1 MKFCILI
8 EISKESIAFLYNRSD
23 SNNGFVPFVGQGP
36 LPLAIYCDGNQMVI
50 GQFAVDEANKQNPN
64 AFVDVFSKM
73 RDGGTFKYR
82 GEEIPSN
89 MLLFNAIQSSLSSFF
104 DSTLIGQMGR
114 LEQNVATMPLCFL
127 FHADVNENERLFVKD
142 SFDRSGF
149 ANVGVRDCDRLAMRT
164 IGGSSAYYLCVTS
177 NGQDLFVNVYSYD
190 GKQMDSLIIRDCG
203 RDPRLDLAVD
213 KLWDSIGGFN
223 YNLDRR
229 KEQPILRQLAENF
242 LDSGSY
248 SLNENVTLS
257 DGNVYSVW
265 LSLRELDM
273 CRVSDNGKVLTDIMR
288 KLTVNQIKPSDCM
301 VVLQGKAAHN
311 SFFANI
317 FKQEFVSVRSVYHSL
332 RTEMLATLLDEVKK
346 LDYKIGKSITK
357 NSEATVPHT
366 PQSSPV
372 SVLPTRRDE
381 RDMKVLGM
389 SVETCLAN
397 GRKEQAMA
405 EIRDFSRK
413 MHDGR
418 VHAFDLKLEE
428 LLGRIKSTEEPVQ
441 ESVPS
446 PSSTPTPTPTLESE
460 VSFLPVGVL
469 PSKRDERDMKLLGRE
484 VAAYIKQGEKDRAK
498 CAVDEFRRIM
508 HAKNVH
514 AFDDDLDTL
523 LQQTPEKTTTGQNSV
538 SSPVVSK
545 PRGEHPVLRNPK
557 PKPLPDIDRG
567 VALMREGKFKDAREW
582 FRAQGQLQAADDCT
596 SIIRWLRLLPAYETE
611 IPATRET
618 HNRDKARARI
628 REIDAMLVLY
638 GKYQIDALRLE
649 KLRSNYRNIK

>member
-8 EISKESIAFLYNRSD
+8 EISKESIGFLYNRSD

-36 LPLAIYCDGNQMVI
+36 LPLAIYCEGNSMEI

-89 MLLFNAIQSSLSSFF
+89 MLLFSAIQSSLSSFF

-149 ANVGVRDCDRLAMRT
+149 ANVGVRDCDQLAMRT
-164 IGGSSAYYLCVTS
+164 IGGSSAYCLCVTS
-177 NGQDLFVNVYSYD
+177 NGQDLFVNVYSHA
-190 GKQMDSLIIRDCG
+190 GNQIEPLLIRNCG

-223 YNLDRR
+223 YNLNRW

-257 DGNVYSVW
+257 DGNAYNVW
-265 LSLRELDM
+265 LTLRELDT
-273 CRVSDNGKVLTDIMR
+273 CRVNDNGKVLTDIMR
-288 KLTVNQIKPSDCM
+288 KLTANQIKPSDCM
-301 VVLQGKAAHN
+301 VILQGKAAHN

-317 FKQEFVSVRSVYHSL
+317 FKQEFVSVRSIDDSL
-332 RTEMLATLLDEVKK
+332 RTEMLATLLDEVQK
-346 LDYKIGKSITK
+346 LDYKIGKSITR
-357 NSEATVPHT
+357 NPEVTVPHI
-366 PQSSPV
+366 PQSSPA

-405 EIRDFSRK
+405 EIADFARR
-413 MHDGR
+413 MHDDR
-418 VHAFDLKLEE
+418 VHAFDHELEE
-428 LLGRIKSTEEPVQ
+428 LSGRVKSTEEPVQ
-441 ESVPS
+441 KLVPD
-446 PSSTPTPTPTLESE
+446 PSSTPNPELETQS
-460 VSFLPVGVL
+460 LPVGVP
-469 PSKRDERDMKLLGRE
+469 PSKRDKRDMKLLGRE
-484 VAAYIKQGEKDRAK
+484 VAAYVKQRETGRAK
-498 CAVDEFRRIM
+498 LAVDEFRQAM

-514 AFDDDLDTL
+514 AFDEDLDAL
-523 LQQTPEKTTTGQNSV
+523 LQQTPEKSSNGQNSE

-545 PRGEHPVLRNPK
+545 PRGVHPVQEKSQPE
-557 PKPLPDIDRG
+557 PLPDIDQG

-582 FRAQGQLQAADDCT
+582 FRAQGQLHAADDCT

-611 IPATRET
+611 VPATRET

-638 GKYQIDALRLE
+638 GKYQIDASRLE
-649 KLRSNYRNIK
+649 KLRSDYRNIK

>member
-36 LPLAIYCDGNQMVI
+36 LPLAIYCDGNQMGI
-50 GQFAVDEANKQNPN
+50 GQFAVDEANKQNPK

-149 ANVGVRDCDRLAMRT
+149 ANVGVRDCDQLAMRT
-164 IGGSSAYYLCVTS
+164 IEGSSAYYLCVTS
-177 NGQDLFVNVYSYD
+177 NGQDLFVNVYSHE

-223 YNLDRR
+223 YNLNRR

-257 DGNVYSVW
+257 DGNVYNVW
-265 LSLRELDM
+265 LSLRELDE
-273 CRVSDNGKVLTDIMR
+273 CRVNDNGKVLTDIMR
-288 KLTVNQIKPSDCM
+288 KLTANQIKPSDCM
-301 VVLQGKAAHN
+301 VILQGKAAHN

-317 FKQEFVSVRSVYHSL
+317 FKQEFVSVRSIDHSL
-332 RTEMLATLLDEVKK
+332 RTEMLATLLDEVKT

-357 NSEATVPHT
+357 NPEVTVPHT
-366 PQSSPV
+366 PQSSLT

-381 RDMKVLGM
+381 RDMKVLGV

-405 EIRDFSRK
+405 EIREFSRK

-418 VHAFDLKLEE
+418 VHAFDQELEE
-428 LLGRIKSTEEPVQ
+428 LLGRVKATEEPVQ
-441 ESVPS
+441 KSVPS
-446 PSSTPTPTPTLESE
+446 PSSTPTPEPEIS
-460 VSFLPVGVL
+460 SLPVGVP

-484 VAAYIKQGEKDRAK
+484 VAAYIKQGETNRAK
-498 CAVDEFRRIM
+498 CSVDEFRRTM
-508 HAKNVH
+508 HSKNVH
-514 AFDDDLDTL
+514 AFDDDLDAL
-523 LQQTPEKTTTGQNSV
+523 LQQTPEKASIGENSEF
-538 SSPVVSK
+538 SPVVSK
-545 PRGEHPVLRNPK
+545 PQGEHPVLRHPR

-582 FRAQGQLQAADDCT
+582 FRAQGQLHAADDCT

-611 IPATRET
+611 VPVTRET
-618 HNRDKARARI
+618 HNRYKARARV

-638 GKYQIDALRLE
+638 GKYQIDASPLE
-649 KLRSNYRNIK
+649 KLRCDYRNIK